1 MTSCEIVAAFNELSG
16 DLPVNLCSFP
26 AGVVVLAGS
35 VQDGISVLP
44 HVPGCCHQF
53 VDERHCPAQ
62 SSSMLALA
70 AVIVLLVCCHAS
82 GYSSQLEVVP
92 ANLILCFQCP
102 SLLGTN
108 KMVAFDHVHCGLLVL
123 AALRASVVVP
133 FFAEVHGPA
142 HSAPAGAVLAEPT
155 SHAFG
160 LFLES
165 LFGSLPIGVIEGL
178 LG

>member
-1 MTSCEIVAAFNELSG
+1 
-16 DLPVNLCSFP
+16 
-26 AGVVVLAGS
+26 
-35 VQDGISVLP
+35 
-44 HVPGCCHQF
+44 
-53 VDERHCPAQ
+53 
-62 SSSMLALA
+62 MLALA
-70 AVIVLLVCCHAS
+70 AVIVLLVCRHAS
-82 GYSSQLEVVP
+82 SCSSQLEVVP
-92 ANLILCFQCP
+92 ANLVLCFQCP
-102 SLLGTN
+102 AQLGWQLPGAWAGSAFPPAIEIVQNGLLQQGACALLRQVFLQSRLGFLPSLLGTV